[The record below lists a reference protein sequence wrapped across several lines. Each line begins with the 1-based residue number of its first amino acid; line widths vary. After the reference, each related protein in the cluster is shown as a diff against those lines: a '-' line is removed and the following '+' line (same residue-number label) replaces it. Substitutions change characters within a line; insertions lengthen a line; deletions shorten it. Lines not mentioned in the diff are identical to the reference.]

1 MHLAKRN
8 FFEVR
13 SFVIRK
19 ISRQAAAVVAL
30 VLSSC
35 LVSTMECRAV
45 TTFRTLYTFTSGN
58 DGGRP
63 YVGMIFD
70 GAGDL
75 YGTAYQGGTSNVGV
89 VFELAPNGHGGWSE
103 SVLHSF
109 SGDDGS
115 MPDGVLVFDTSG
127 NLYGTT
133 LLGGAYGDGTVFELS
148 PNGDG
153 TWTESV
159 LHSFNGADGFA
170 PEAGVILDKAG
181 DLYGTASGGGTHNG
195 GVAFKLSH
203 GTWTETVLH
212 SFDKNGTDG
221 YQLSATLVLDK
232 HGNLYGTTVWGGNL
246 NNCTGAGCGIVFR
259 LSPKTNGTWKE
270 TILHSFSGND
280 GAFPTAPLIFDKAG
294 NLYGTTQEGGN
305 RFGTVFELSPNSDGS
320 WTESVLLLFGGM
332 IGAYP
337 QPAVVFDQMGNLYG
351 TTTGDGGDRNGTVF
365 ELSPNGNGTWTPT
378 VLHSFSN
385 RPGSLALGGLIVDK
399 HRKLYGTTA
408 GNDRKTF
415 GSAFQIIP

>member
-1 MHLAKRN
+1 MHLAKLN

-19 ISRQAAAVVAL
+19 ISRQAAAIVAL

-70 GAGDL
+70 RAGNL

-109 SGDDGS
+109 SGEDGS
-115 MPDGVLVFDTSG
+115 MPDGVLVFDTLG

-153 TWTESV
+153 TWTESI

-170 PEAGVILDKAG
+170 PEAGVILDQAG

-195 GVAFKLSH
+195 ELPSSSLM
-203 GTWTETVLH
+203 VLGLRRCFIRSTKTAQTDI
-212 SFDKNGTDG
+212 SFRQRWSWINM
-221 YQLSATLVLDK
+221 AI
-232 HGNLYGTTVWGGNL
+232 
-246 NNCTGAGCGIVFR
+246 CTG
-259 LSPKTNGTWKE
+259 PQ
-270 TILHSFSGND
+270 SGE
-280 GAFPTAPLIFDKAG
+280 AT
-294 NLYGTTQEGGN
+294 
-305 RFGTVFELSPNSDGS
+305 
-320 WTESVLLLFGGM
+320 
-332 IGAYP
+332 
-337 QPAVVFDQMGNLYG
+337 
-351 TTTGDGGDRNGTVF
+351 
-365 ELSPNGNGTWTPT
+365 
-378 VLHSFSN
+378 
-385 RPGSLALGGLIVDK
+385 
-399 HRKLYGTTA
+399 
-408 GNDRKTF
+408 
-415 GSAFQIIP
+415 